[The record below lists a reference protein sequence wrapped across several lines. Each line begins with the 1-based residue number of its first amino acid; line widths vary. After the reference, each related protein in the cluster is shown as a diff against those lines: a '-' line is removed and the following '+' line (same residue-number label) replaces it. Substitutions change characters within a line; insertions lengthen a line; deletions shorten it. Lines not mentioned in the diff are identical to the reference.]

1 MSVFPEKQ
9 ERGSFSNIF
18 LPFAILAAENCDTQP
33 HGLRLANFSIECFL
47 LTILFLRSFVFLL
60 NPPVQ
65 LPWSCF
71 FTLSFAIVP
80 SSYFYLSPITVRT
93 ELSRHDKNSNRE
105 HPPGEKLGLTW
116 WLFLSLD
123 KFYIPAYRYLF
134 ISFIP
139 WPSDRKNGSFRCGY

>member
-18 LPFAILAAENCDTQP
+18 PPFAILAAENCDTQP

-80 SSYFYLSPITVRT
+80 SYFYLSPITVRT

-105 HPPGEKLGLTW
+105 HPPVKIRINLV
-116 WLFLSLD
+116 
-123 KFYIPAYRYLF
+123 I
-134 ISFIP
+134 ISFPGQILHT
-139 WPSDRKNGSFRCGY
+139 SI

>member
-18 LPFAILAAENCDTQP
+18 PPFAILAAENCDTQP

-65 LPWSCF
+65 LP
-71 FTLSFAIVP
+71 
-80 SSYFYLSPITVRT
+80 
-93 ELSRHDKNSNRE
+93 
-105 HPPGEKLGLTW
+105 
-116 WLFLSLD
+116 
-123 KFYIPAYRYLF
+123 
-134 ISFIP
+134 
-139 WPSDRKNGSFRCGY
+139 